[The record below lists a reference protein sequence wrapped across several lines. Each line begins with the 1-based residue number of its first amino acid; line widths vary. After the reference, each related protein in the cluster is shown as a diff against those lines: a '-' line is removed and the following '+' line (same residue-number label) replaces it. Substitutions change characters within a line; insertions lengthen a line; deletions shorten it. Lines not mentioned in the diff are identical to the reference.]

1 MRIFGDGGH
10 VKGLA
15 SVVLDSGEEE
25 EGGRV
30 CMLVDCREDSV
41 GGENGGWGY
50 RVNEDKGR
58 GFRVPMP
65 LELRYNGVLSFSL

>member
-1 MRIFGDGGH
+1 VSQVPSYNDSFTLGVFGDGGH

-25 EGGRV
+25 ERSRV
-30 CMLVDCREDSV
+30 GVLVDYGEDLV
-41 GGENGGWGY
+41 GSERGGWGY

-58 GFRVPMP
+58 
-65 LELRYNGVLSFSL
+65 